1 MGLRVVSGFFFLR
14 EQLVV
19 TYSDSKVIE
28 LLMFVIIMDKIHYT
42 RLEVIKTP
50 EHECVRGDA
59 INNVGLLRM
68 KIKISI
74 QIL

>member
-1 MGLRVVSGFFFLR
+1 MT
-14 EQLVV
+14 Q
-19 TYSDSKVIE
+19 KVIE

-42 RLEVIKTP
+42 EVIKTP

-59 INNVGLLRM
+59 INNVGMLRM